1 MPSRECT
8 ANKQWCSQALL
19 THTFRKHDHNHNRDH
34 QPFFVLCRQQVF
46 QAGNNKGVQQ
56 TNLQRLVRREV
67 LQRSNQLPPVI
78 GLTTTTTTTTTNKPH
93 SHRLLPTTSTVL
105 PASSSFSS
113 SSPSLS
119 MFVYVYL
126 QYIYI
131 YIHIQ
136 GETQTASSLE
146 FFGIFTHFCNHLFL
160 QHQPPLVL
168 FRVLILVA
176 KAHLDHIYTDSLVS
190 VGEL

>member
-1 MPSRECT
+1 MRKIIEKLSLSKKIYLSPTPS
-8 ANKQWCSQALL
+8 KLWSYQALL

-131 YIHIQ
+131 HIQ
-136 GETQTASSLE
+136 GESLE
-146 FFGIFTHFCNHLFL
+146 FFA
-160 QHQPPLVL
+160 
-168 FRVLILVA
+168 LI
-176 KAHLDHIYTDSLVS
+176 IYTQTALCLLVS
-190 VGEL
+190 YNVIQGRTNHAVLADTKTHAM